1 MPDRG
6 RTLLLI
12 DVYALVYRAFFALPP
27 LTSPAGQPV
36 NAVYGF
42 ERMLN
47 RVVADEH
54 PTHVVAAFDAG
65 IPAERLEAYPEYK
78 AHRPETPDDLG
89 SQFPLVR
96 RVLEAYGIPI
106 VEVQGEEADDVI
118 ATLAQ
123 RASRDRLRTVI
134 VSGDLDLLQLVDDA
148 VTVVVTRRGISDM
161 ARYDEAAV
169 RERYGLAPV
178 QLPDYRGLKGD
189 PSDNL
194 PGVPGIGEK
203 TAAKLI
209 AQYGTLDD
217 LLARADEVTPKR
229 IGELLRRFADQARA
243 CRDVSV
249 AKRDLPV
256 ALRWE
261 DAELSGKDPGARNAL
276 FQELGFRSLMTSLP
290 GAPASVQSRP
300 DAQSRQDM
308 QSRPLEA
315 GNGDARAQEREL
327 VVSTGSASSS
337 LIVVQQA
344 ARHQLIDDR
353 AGALE
358 LLANLRRCNEFALA
372 SLPEL
377 RAWRQTEPLAFAVA
391 LERGEGYVI
400 PAPLALHDDAVRA
413 AFAGVLADA
422 AVGKIV
428 HGAKALSG
436 WLSAQGLT
444 LRGLTLDAQLAHG
457 LLDGAR
463 VDPALSDTLAYVG
476 EIYKAPAPSA
486 QAMELFAQG
495 PVIEAAH
502 ASAAEVLLRAAPVF
516 RARIA
521 AAGMDALL
529 RDVEQP
535 LAAVLASMERAGFR
549 LDLDELTRI
558 RQRLDRTMSETSSTI
573 FRLAG
578 SEFNINSPKALGEVL
593 FEKLG
598 LPHGGKTKTGYA
610 TGSEVLM
617 PLAAEHE
624 IAAKTLE
631 YREVSKLKG
640 TYVDALPA
648 LIDPNT
654 GLLHTTLHQL
664 GAATGRL
671 SSSDPNLQ
679 NIPIRS
685 AVGREIRRAFLAP
698 TTGNVL
704 LAADYSQIEL
714 RLLAHLSGDP
724 NLIDA
729 FARGE
734 DIHEYAAR
742 AVFGVKTGAP
752 VDAEMRR
759 RAKAV
764 NFGILYGQ
772 GEVGL
777 AQSVGFSRDEA
788 REFIGAYFTRFPRV
802 REYIDDSLE
811 RARDAGYVTT
821 LLGRRRSLPDL
832 RSPNYGLRAAAER
845 MATNAPLQGS
855 AADLIKLAMIRVAH
869 ALEEQQT
876 RARLVLQVHDEL
888 IFDVPPDQVARVRT
902 IVKEAM
908 EHALQVDVPLVVDFK
923 IGPTWGEAE
932 AADD

>member
-1 MPDRG
+1 
-6 RTLLLI
+6 
-12 DVYALVYRAFFALPP
+12 
-27 LTSPAGQPV
+27 
-36 NAVYGF
+36 
-42 ERMLN
+42 
-47 RVVADEH
+47 
-54 PTHVVAAFDAG
+54 
-65 IPAERLEAYPEYK
+65 
-78 AHRPETPDDLG
+78 
-89 SQFPLVR
+89 
-96 RVLEAYGIPI
+96 
-106 VEVQGEEADDVI
+106 
-118 ATLAQ
+118 
-123 RASRDRLRTVI
+123 VI
-134 VSGDLDLLQLVDDA
+134 VSGDLDLLQLVDDS

-169 RERYGLAPV
+169 RERYGLAPA

-229 IGELLRRFADQARA
+229 IGELLRRYADQARA

-256 ALRWE
+256 TLRWE
-261 DAELSGKDPGARNAL
+261 DAELRGTDPSVRNAL
-276 FQELGFRSLMTSLP
+276 FQELGFRSLMTSMP
-290 GAPASVQSRP
+290 GAPAHMQSRQDVQSRH
-300 DAQSRQDM
+300 DM

-315 GNGDARAQEREL
+315 GNGTGRAQERGTASSSE
-327 VVSTGSASSS
+327 SASSS
-337 LIVVQQA
+337 LIVAQHEA
-344 ARHQLIDDR
+344 ARHHLIDDR

-358 LLANLRRCNEFALA
+358 LFANIRRCKEFALA
-372 SLPEL
+372 PLPEL

-391 LERGEGYVI
+391 IERGEGYVV

-436 WLSAQGLT
+436 WLAANGLT

-463 VDPALSDTLAYVG
+463 VDPVLSDTLAYVG
-476 EIYKAPAPSA
+476 ETDPYKAPVPSA

-502 ASAAEVLLRAAPVF
+502 ASAAEALLRAAPLF

-521 AAGMDALL
+521 AAGMEALL

-558 RQRLDRTMSETSSTI
+558 RQRLERTMSETSSTI
-573 FRLAG
+573 YRLAG

-610 TGSEVLM
+610 TGSEVLT
-617 PLAAEHE
+617 PLATEHE

-714 RLLAHLSGDP
+714 RLFAHLSGDP

-742 AVFGVKTGAP
+742 AVFGVKAGAP

-811 RARDAGYVTT
+811 RARDVGYVTT

-832 RSPNYGLRAAAER
+832 RSSNYGLRAAAER

-869 ALEEQQT
+869 ALDEQRT

-888 IFDVPPDQVARVRT
+888 IFDVPAEQVARVRT
-902 IVKEAM
+902 IVKDAM